1 MKSTRY
7 SKFCTH
13 LFGKIFSKY
22 QKNKLDE
29 KKFSLAKADI
39 AMDYET
45 YSSTA
50 LMNTIIVFIGTLIL
64 SFFLYNLIPSLY
76 TILLIILLP
85 SIIAISLGVTY
96 IYLPKI
102 LMKRRE
108 RNIDLFLPY
117 AINFISSMAVAGV
130 SPAEIFQSL
139 SAINMYGE
147 IQKEAKRIA
156 KEITIM
162 GIDSI
167 SAIKHAIEISPS
179 KKFKAFL
186 QGIIGTIQSGSDLHD
201 YLSNVAEKYMHED
214 LVERKKDLDLLNI
227 IVEVF
232 VISVIAF
239 PIFLVIILTIM
250 GFFGG
255 SMYTSIII
263 LLLFSFLILPIAYMG
278 FYVLVKSTSIEEINK
293 VQSNKKPS
301 FKQYFNE
308 NKKPLLILLLAT
320 SLLVLIFGLIYILS
334 YYGILHP
341 SLYLYLDIVFL
352 SIFLIIGPISI
363 YHYLQVKRKKEIQKR
378 LPEFLTEIGDS
389 LSTGMTIFDAIKA
402 AEKGHHGG
410 LGPKIKKMKNQLSW
424 NISVKEVFNEFA
436 AKMKSAIINR
446 IVVTINRGLM
456 MGGSTPKV
464 FKAAAK
470 EVDQINQLEDQRK
483 NNMSIYTI
491 VIILCFFVFLAI
503 ILILNKTILSSFIDI
518 QANSQLYQA
527 GTALTTIGRVDP
539 LQLQYVLFSFVFV
552 QSIGAGVLA
561 GFMMDGKL
569 SSGFRYSCVLGL
581 SSFLIFKLLF

>member
-1 MKSTRY
+1 M
-7 SKFCTH
+7 
-13 LFGKIFSKY
+13 
-22 QKNKLDE
+22 
-29 KKFSLAKADI
+29 
-39 AMDYET
+39 
-45 YSSTA
+45 
-50 LMNTIIVFIGTLIL
+50 
-64 SFFLYNLIPSLY
+64 
-76 TILLIILLP
+76 
-85 SIIAISLGVTY
+85 
-96 IYLPKI
+96 
-102 LMKRRE
+102 
-108 RNIDLFLPY
+108 
-117 AINFISSMAVAGV
+117 
-130 SPAEIFQSL
+130 
-139 SAINMYGE
+139 
-147 IQKEAKRIA
+147 
-156 KEITIM
+156 
-162 GIDSI
+162 
-167 SAIKHAIEISPS
+167 
-179 KKFKAFL
+179 
-186 QGIIGTIQSGSDLHD
+186 
-201 YLSNVAEKYMHED
+201 
-214 LVERKKDLDLLNI
+214 DLLNV

-255 SMYTSIII
+255 SMHTSIII
-263 LLLFSFLILPIAYMG
+263 LILFSFLILPIAYTG

-293 VQSNKKPS
+293 VQSKRKNS
-301 FKQYFNE
+301 YRQYFNE
-308 NKKPLLILLLAT
+308 NKKPFIVLILST
-320 SLLVLIFGLIYILS
+320 GILVLILGLIHILS
-334 YYGILHP
+334 FYEIINP
-341 SLYLYLDIVFL
+341 SLYLYLDIIFL

-363 YHYLQVKRKKEIQKR
+363 YHYIQVNKKKEIQKR
-378 LPEFLTEIGDS
+378 LPEFLIEIGDS

-436 AKMKSAIINR
+436 TKMKSAIINR
-446 IVVTINRGLM
+446 IVITINRGLI

-483 NNMSIYTI
+483 KNMSIYTI

-503 ILILNKTILSSFIDI
+503 ILILNKTILSSFMDI
-518 QANSQLYQA
+518 QDTAQLSQIGNA
-527 GTALTTIGRVDP
+527 ITSIGRVDP

-581 SSFLIFKLLF
+581 ASFFIFQLLF

>member
-1 MKSTRY
+1 MKSTKY

-13 LFGKIFSKY
+13 LFGKIFSKKDK
-22 QKNKLDE
+22 KNLDE
-29 KKFSLAKADI
+29 KNFDLAKANI

-50 LMNTIIVFIGTLIL
+50 LMNTIIGLISALIL
-64 SFFLYNLIPSLY
+64 SFLLYNIIPSIY
-76 TILLIILLP
+76 TIFLIVILP
-85 SIIAISLGVTY
+85 SIIAIILGVTY
-96 IYLPKI
+96 IYRPKI
-102 LMKRRE
+102 LIKRRE

-117 AINFISSMAVAGV
+117 AVNFISSMAVAGV

-139 SAINMYGE
+139 AAIDMYGE
-147 IQKEAKRIA
+147 IQKEAKRIT

-186 QGIIGTIQSGSDLHD
+186 QGIIGTIQSGSDLHN
-201 YLSNVAEKYMHED
+201 YLSNVAEKYMQGD
-214 LVERKKDLDLLNI
+214 LVERKKDLELLNV

-263 LLLFSFLILPIAYMG
+263 LLLFSFLILPIAYTG

-293 VQSNKKPS
+293 IQTKRKHNYKQYFKDNKKPI
-301 FKQYFNE
+301 
-308 NKKPLLILLLAT
+308 LILILTT
-320 SLLVLIFGLIYILS
+320 SLFLLIFGLTYILD
-334 YYGILHP
+334 YYKVLDA

-352 SIFLIIGPISI
+352 SIFFIIGPISI
-363 YHYLQVKRKKEIQKR
+363 YHYLQIQKKKEIQQR
-378 LPEFLTEIGDS
+378 LPEFLIEIGDS

-410 LGPKIKKMKNQLSW
+410 MGPKIKKMKNQLSW

-436 AKMKSAIINR
+436 VKMKSAIINR
-446 IVVTINRGLM
+446 IVITINRGLM

-503 ILILNKTILSSFIDI
+503 ILILNKTILSSFMDI
-518 QANSQLYQA
+518 QANNQLYQM
-527 GTALTTIGRVDP
+527 GNALTTIGRVDP

-581 SSFLIFKLLF
+581 SSFLVFKLLF

>member
-13 LFGKIFSKY
+13 LFGKIFSKNK
-22 QKNKLDE
+22 KNNLDE
-29 KKFSLAKADI
+29 KNFYLAKANI

-50 LMNTIIVFIGTLIL
+50 LMNTIIGFISTLIL
-64 SFFLYNLIPSLY
+64 SLLLYNIKPSFY
-76 TILLIILLP
+76 TILLIVILP
-85 SIIAISLGVTY
+85 AIVAISLGVTY

-102 LMKRRE
+102 LVKRRE

-139 SAINMYGE
+139 AAIDMYGE

-167 SAIKHAIEISPS
+167 SAIKHAIDISPS

-186 QGIIGTIQSGSDLHD
+186 QGIIGTIQSGSDLHN
-201 YLSNVAEKYMHED
+201 YLSNVAEKYMQRD
-214 LVERKKDLDLLNI
+214 LAERKKDLEVLNI

-263 LLLFSFLILPIAYMG
+263 LLLFSFLILPIAYTG

-293 VQSNKKPS
+293 VQSKRKHS
-301 FKQYFNE
+301 LKLYLKE
-308 NKKPLLILLLAT
+308 NKKPYIILLLTT
-320 SLLVLIFGLIYILS
+320 SVLILIFGLIHILS
-334 YYGILHP
+334 YYGILNP

-363 YHYLQVKRKKEIQKR
+363 YHYLQIKKKKEIQNR
-378 LPEFLTEIGDS
+378 LPEFLIEIGDS

-402 AEKGHHGG
+402 AEKGHHGR

-436 AKMKSAIINR
+436 AKMKSAIIDR
-446 IVVTINRGLM
+446 IVITINRGLM

-470 EVDQINQLEDQRK
+470 EVDQINQLENQRK

-491 VIILCFFVFLAI
+491 VIVLCFFVFLAI
-503 ILILNKTILSSFIDI
+503 ILILDKTILSSFIDI

-527 GTALTTIGRVDP
+527 GSALTTIGRIDP